1 MTTHFSAK
9 SNHGAKSQVFE
20 SFNFVVEDAEDHI
33 RLIRKKRDQLNKDLE
48 EQIRLLTDRTYR
60 PVRYT
65 WRSDVNGNVR
75 KVEVPLKIKQWWL
88 ETLDG
93 TIQLSVFYKGRA
105 IELRQ
110 GRRAIKVDEMKEL
123 VPTLQLLQL
132 SVKLGDF
139 DNLV

>member
-9 SNHGAKSQVFE
+9 SNYGAKSQVFE

-33 RLIRKKRDQLNKDLE
+33 RLIRKKRDQLTKDLE

-75 KVEVPLKIKQWWL
+75 KVEGPIA
-88 ETLDG
+88 
-93 TIQLSVFYKGRA
+93 S
-105 IELRQ
+105 
-110 GRRAIKVDEMKEL
+110 
-123 VPTLQLLQL
+123 
-132 SVKLGDF
+132 
-139 DNLV
+139 

>member
-1 MTTHFSAK
+1 M
-9 SNHGAKSQVFE
+9 
-20 SFNFVVEDAEDHI
+20 
-33 RLIRKKRDQLNKDLE
+33 IRKKRDQLTKDLE

-139 DNLV
+139 DDLV

>member
-1 MTTHFSAK
+1 MRI
-9 SNHGAKSQVFE
+9 
-20 SFNFVVEDAEDHI
+20 I
-33 RLIRKKRDQLNKDLE
+33 RFLFL
-48 EQIRLLTDRTYR
+48 
-60 PVRYT
+60 
-65 WRSDVNGNVR
+65 
-75 KVEVPLKIKQWWL
+75 
-88 ETLDG
+88 
-93 TIQLSVFYKGRA
+93 RA

>member
-20 SFNFVVEDAEDHI
+20 SFNFVVEDAKDHI
-33 RLIRKKRDQLNKDLE
+33 RLIRKKRDQLTKDLE

-110 GRRAIKVDEMKEL
+110 GRRAIKVD
-123 VPTLQLLQL
+123 
-132 SVKLGDF
+132 
-139 DNLV
+139 

>member
-33 RLIRKKRDQLNKDLE
+33 RLIRIKRDQLTKDLE

-75 KVEVPLKIKQWWL
+75 KV
-88 ETLDG
+88 
-93 TIQLSVFYKGRA
+93 
-105 IELRQ
+105 
-110 GRRAIKVDEMKEL
+110 
-123 VPTLQLLQL
+123 LLLATFLFQHEQQDA
-132 SVKLGDF
+132 SWTPAGAGWSSW
-139 DNLV
+139 

>member
-1 MTTHFSAK
+1 M
-9 SNHGAKSQVFE
+9 
-20 SFNFVVEDAEDHI
+20 
-33 RLIRKKRDQLNKDLE
+33 
-48 EQIRLLTDRTYR
+48 
-60 PVRYT
+60 
-65 WRSDVNGNVR
+65 
-75 KVEVPLKIKQWWL
+75 EVPLIINQWWL

-139 DNLV
+139 DDLV